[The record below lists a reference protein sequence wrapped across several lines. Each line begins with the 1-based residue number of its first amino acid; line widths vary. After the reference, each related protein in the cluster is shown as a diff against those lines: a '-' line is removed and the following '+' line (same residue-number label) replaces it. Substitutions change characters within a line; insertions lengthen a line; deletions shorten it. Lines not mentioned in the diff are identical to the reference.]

1 MTREEQKQWI
11 IDRDRE
17 YRSGNTTV
25 SDPEYDE
32 VYYDFVK
39 KYPDDEDITLDGVIE
54 QPLED
59 AELLPIKM
67 YSLEKEHS
75 IDEIKTWCRN
85 KGIPEDTIFTATGKY
100 DGLSLCTRELIIK
113 CWTRG
118 KGIYGEIKDE
128 HFLIIKTGK
137 TAAEFITDNDVTY
150 GECIITK
157 KDWKENFEG
166 KLNPRDGKPFKA
178 ARNTIAGQIN
188 TKKSINQELLKYG
201 TYVRYGIE
209 SIEGSHMNKS
219 DQLDL
224 VNQMNEIPVH
234 YELMNMDDFTLE
246 NFNNLYNKISET
258 FEIDGL
264 VIEIDDYN
272 LREELGRERNNNP
285 AYARALKLPEW
296 STKVK
301 VPCLS
306 LRLGVSKQGKIK
318 PVAQIE
324 PTIITNVEVSNFTCY
339 NMNYVFENNIA
350 AGSFVEITRSGDV
363 IPKHLKTFT
372 HNQSEIDK
380 LREQLKK
387 CPCCGS
393 DTYWDDTHTELM
405 CNNLKCPERLL
416 NKQIS
421 FFTNIKI
428 DNFGEKEIEKLF
440 NAGYDTPKKLLEIT
454 YDELYKFDGWADKS
468 ITKLL
473 SQFDKLHR
481 EGLPLAK
488 IIHALDLFEGK
499 LGEKDSQ
506 RIFDNFK
513 GDFDDPNIIEQLC
526 EIEGIGE
533 IKAKA
538 FYVGLKEYNLYHQD
552 LPIKVS
558 YAESPKME
566 LKSNKYEGFNICM
579 TGFRDAELAKMIKEN
594 GGVYTDGVSKKTTH
608 LLVKDKNSGS
618 GKLEKATNMGI
629 PILYKEEFLENY

>member
-11 IDRDRE
+11 IARDKE
-17 YRSGNTTV
+17 YRDGNTTV
-25 SDPEYDE
+25 SDAEYDE
-32 VYYDFVK
+32 IYYDFVN
-39 KYPDDEDITLDGVIE
+39 KYPDDEDITSDGIIE

-67 YSLEKEHS
+67 YSLDKLHS
-75 IDEIKTWCRN
+75 IDEIKTWCKS
-85 KGIPEDTIFTATGKY
+85 KGIPEDTIFIATGKY
-100 DGLSLCTRELIIK
+100 DGLSLCTKEIIKK

-118 KGIYGEIKDE
+118 KGVTGEIKDE
-128 HFLIIKTGK
+128 HYLIIKTGK
-137 TAAEFITDNDVTY
+137 EVSDFLTENDVTY

-166 KLNPRDGKPFKA
+166 KTNPRDGKPFKA

-201 TYVRYGIE
+201 TYVRYGMETID
-209 SIEGSHMNKS
+209 GTCLNKS

-224 VNQMNEIPVH
+224 LNEINEIPV
-234 YELMNMDDFTLE
+234 YYDLMKMEDFTLE
-246 NFNNLYNKISET
+246 NFNILYNRISET

-264 VIEIDDYN
+264 VIEIDDNN

-285 AYARALKLPEW
+285 VYARALKLPEW

-301 VPCLS
+301 VPCNS
-306 LRLGVSKQGKIK
+306 LRIGVSKQGKLK

-350 AGSFVEITRSGDV
+350 AGSIVEITRSGDV

-393 DTYWDDTHTELM
+393 DTYWDETHTELM
-405 CNNLKCPERLL
+405 CNNINCPERLL
-416 NKQIS
+416 NKLIS

-428 DNFGEKEIEKLF
+428 ENFGEREIEKLF
-440 NAGYDTPKKLLEIT
+440 NAGYNTPKKLLEIT

-473 SQFDKLHR
+473 GQFDKLHR
-481 EGLPLAK
+481 DGLSLAK

-513 GDFDDPNIIEQLC
+513 GDFDDVDVIEQLC
-526 EIEGIGE
+526 SIEGIGE

-552 LPIKVS
+552 LPIKVA
-558 YAESPKME
+558 YTESPKVE
-566 LKSNKYEGFNICM
+566 LKSKKYEGFSVCM
-579 TGFRDAELAKMIKEN
+579 TGFRDDELAKTIEEN
-594 GGVYTDGVSKKTTH
+594 GGKNVSGVSKKTTH

-618 GKLEKATNMGI
+618 NKLENALKFGTIVMF
-629 PILYKEEFLENY
+629 KEEFLNTY

>member
-11 IDRDRE
+11 IARDKE
-17 YRSGNTTV
+17 YRDGNTTV
-25 SDPEYDE
+25 LDSEYDE
-32 VYYDFVK
+32 VYYDYIE
-39 KYPDDEDITLDGVIE
+39 KYPDDEDITPDGIIE

-67 YSLEKEHS
+67 YSLDKLHS
-75 IDEIKTWCRN
+75 IDEIKSWYKS
-85 KGIPEDTIFTATGKY
+85 KGIPEDTIFIATGKY
-100 DGLSLCTRELIIK
+100 DGLSLCTREIIKK

-128 HFLIIKTGK
+128 HYLILKIGKNISEFLS
-137 TAAEFITDNDVTY
+137 ENDVTY
-150 GECIITK
+150 GECIISK

-166 KLNPRDGKPFKA
+166 KINPRDGKPFKA

-188 TKKSINQELLKYG
+188 TKKSLNTELLKYG

-209 SIEGSHMNKS
+209 CVDGTRMNKS

-224 VNQMNEIPVH
+224 VNQINEIPVH
-234 YELMNMDDFTLE
+234 YELMKLEDFTLE
-246 NFNNLYNKISET
+246 NFNALYNKISET

-264 VIEIDDYN
+264 VIEIDDTN
-272 LREELGRERNNNP
+272 LRDELGRERNNNP
-285 AYARALKLPEW
+285 VYARALKLPEW

-301 VPCLS
+301 VKCLS

-339 NMNYVFENNIA
+339 NMNYVFEKNIA
-350 AGSFVEITRSGDV
+350 AGSIVEITRSGDV

-372 HNQSEIDK
+372 HIQSEIDK
-380 LREQLKK
+380 LREELKM

-393 DTYWDDTHTELM
+393 DTYWDETHTELM
-405 CNNLKCPERLL
+405 CNNLNCPERLL

-428 DNFGEKEIEKLF
+428 ENFGEKEIEKLF

-468 ITKLL
+468 ISKLL

-481 EGLPLAK
+481 DGLPLAK

-513 GDFDDPNIIEQLC
+513 GDFDDANVIEQLC

-552 LPIKVS
+552 LPIKIS
-558 YAESPKME
+558 YAESPKVE
-566 LKSNKYEGFNICM
+566 LKSKKYEGFSVCM
-579 TGFRDAELAKMIKEN
+579 TGFRDDELAKTIEEN
-594 GGVYTDGVSKKTTH
+594 GGKNVSGVSKKTTH

-618 GKLEKATNMGI
+618 IKLENALKFGTIIM
-629 PILYKEEFLENY
+629 YKEEFLNAY